1 MTFADLAAAS
11 AAGIFL
17 HILLVL
23 DGNCY
28 EMATFNEGKCLLPT
42 CSKSGRLTIF
52 KLQAV
57 KKLIECAVER
67 HDLEIRDKMQDI
79 LASVQLHKNCYCSY
93 TSKDHI
99 KNLASMKRKATPA
112 PVITEPPIARV
123 RRSQVSEF
131 DFKKTLFILC

>member
-1 MTFADLAAAS
+1 MQTFVGSCKCCRHFPAHF
-11 AAGIFL
+11 AGL
-17 HILLVL
+17 TRLVL

-79 LASVQLHKNCYCSY
+79 LNSQGEQASVQLHKNCYCSY

-99 KNLASMKRKATPA
+99 KNLASRKTQPQTSLNHQL
-112 PVITEPPIARV
+112 PGLE
-123 RRSQVSEF
+123 
-131 DFKKTLFILC
+131 DHK